1 MSKLG
6 EIQNIFP
13 SFPNTASKNLSN
25 IEKLG
30 GIEYEKSRFMDDFS
44 NSCLK
49 Y

>member
-6 EIQNIFP
+6 EIQNISS
-13 SFPNTASKNLSN
+13 SFLTDKVKNLSN

-30 GIEYEKSRFMDDFS
+30 GIEYEKMDFMYDFV
-44 NSCLK
+44 SCWFK